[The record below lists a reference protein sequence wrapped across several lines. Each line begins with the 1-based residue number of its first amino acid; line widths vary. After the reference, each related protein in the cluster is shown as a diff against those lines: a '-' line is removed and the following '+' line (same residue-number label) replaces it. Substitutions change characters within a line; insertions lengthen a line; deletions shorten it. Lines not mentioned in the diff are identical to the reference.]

1 MPELPEVENIALGLK
16 EAILGKHL
24 ARARIFNPVIIKG
37 PNQRRWRK
45 FLAELTGQGIAYVG
59 RRAKR
64 LIIATDGGLT
74 LLFQLGMTG
83 KFLLRDKSHSAR
95 RQKHT
100 HLIMDMQGA
109 PAVHFMDMRRF
120 GRVWLLDD
128 LDPHDPDRAMAAAG
142 LGPLGPEA
150 LTMGLRDFKRMLQVQ
165 RPIKA
170 LLLDQSR
177 IAGLGNIYVDESLFG
192 AHIHPAQVC
201 CDISAEQAGQLC
213 REIRRVLKQ
222 AIRAGGTTFSDY
234 RNAYGDM
241 GQFRR
246 RLRVYGRE
254 GQACKRC
261 TGPIKKIV
269 LAGRGTHFCV
279 QCQPEQHQRRN
290 RLLRHS

>member
-16 EAILGKHL
+16 EAILGKRI
-24 ARARIFNPVIIKG
+24 ARVRIFNPIIIKG
-37 PNQRRWRK
+37 PNRRRWRK
-45 FLAELTGQGIAYVG
+45 FLAELAGRDIAYVG

-64 LIIATDGGLT
+64 LIVTTDSGLT

-83 KFLLRDKSHSAR
+83 KFLLRDQSDSAR

-100 HLIMDMQGA
+100 HLVMDMRDA

-120 GRVWLLDD
+120 GRVWLLND
-128 LDPHDPDRAMAAAG
+128 LDPHAPDGAMAAAG

-150 LTMGLRDFKRMLQVQ
+150 QDVGLRAFKRMLQVK

-170 LLLDQSR
+170 LLLDQGR
-177 IAGLGNIYVDESLFG
+177 LAGLGNIYVDESLFG
-192 AHIHPAQVC
+192 ARIHPAQMSC
-201 CDISAEQAGQLC
+201 AISPEQAGRLC

-261 TGPIKKIV
+261 ANPIKKIV

-279 QCQPEQHQRRN
+279 QCQPG
-290 RLLRHS
+290 

>member
-1 MPELPEVENIALGLK
+1 M
-16 EAILGKHL
+16 
-24 ARARIFNPVIIKG
+24 IIS
-37 PNQRRWRK
+37 
-45 FLAELTGQGIAYVG
+45 
-59 RRAKR
+59 
-64 LIIATDGGLT
+64 TDKGLT

-83 KFLLRDKSHSAR
+83 KFLLRDASGSKR
-95 RQKHT
+95 REKHT
-100 HLIMDMQGA
+100 HLVTDLQDA
-109 PAVHFMDMRRF
+109 PAVHFMDTRRF
-120 GRVWLLDD
+120 GRLWLLDD
-128 LDPHDPDRAMAAAG
+128 LDPDDPDGAMAAAG

-150 LTMGLRDFKRMLQVQ
+150 QAIGLPAFKRMLQVQ

-192 AHIHPAQVC
+192 AGIHPLTVC
-201 CDISAEQAGQLC
+201 SAISTDQAGRLC

-254 GQACKRC
+254 GEACKRC
-261 TGPIKKIV
+261 ADPIQKVV
-269 LAGRGTHFCV
+269 LAGRGTHFCA
-279 QCQPEQHQRRN
+279 QCQAP
-290 RLLRHS
+290 